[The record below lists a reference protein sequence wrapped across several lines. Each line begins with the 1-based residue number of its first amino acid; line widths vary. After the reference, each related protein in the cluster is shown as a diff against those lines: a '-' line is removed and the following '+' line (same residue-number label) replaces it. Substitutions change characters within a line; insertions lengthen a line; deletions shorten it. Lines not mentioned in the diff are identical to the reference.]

1 MLSLW
6 LLALESVQFT
16 SALTLEK
23 RGVPSVV
30 RAPFGGRPVADV
42 ADFHHRR
49 GKRDQTSIIVSQRA
63 AGSYAEVSFGTPPQR
78 LPVRFSTSNDQIY
91 ITAAESTDFDPM
103 LERSSR
109 LSYAYNASAS
119 TTSRFIKANA
129 SIDFETPYS
138 EWYGTE
144 GHVTDTLAIGDLRV
158 DAVEFA
164 IQDQHAGNVIGL
176 EYSAPNSSVTFLP
189 HALVKSNAIKTPALS
204 MCGWTKRWH
213 YPLRLLPSAAAK
225 EFYSMPEIKDPRRWV
240 PCAMKTQNV
249 SLTFRF
255 GQATIKSPLS
265 SFITE
270 CTRPEGDIIKCAIDI
285 TETTPPLMTVSH
297 LGTNTSR
304 CIQSMIWGM
313 MRFILHTYVQSMH

>member
-1 MLSLW
+1 
-6 LLALESVQFT
+6 
-16 SALTLEK
+16 LTLEK

-49 GKRDQTSIIVSQRA
+49 GKRDQTSIIVSQRVCGVHALNFHRKFKDHSFDRYCSQA

-164 IQDQHAGNVIGL
+164 IQDQHAG
-176 EYSAPNSSVTFLP
+176 SKPSSDDAPSPSIYIP
-189 HALVKSNAIKTPALS
+189 RISICGSKTD
-204 MCGWTKRWH
+204 CQN
-213 YPLRLLPSAAAK
+213 
-225 EFYSMPEIKDPRRWV
+225 RRNW
-240 PCAMKTQNV
+240 A
-249 SLTFRF
+249 R
-255 GQATIKSPLS
+255 I
-265 SFITE
+265 
-270 CTRPEGDIIKCAIDI
+270 
-285 TETTPPLMTVSH
+285 
-297 LGTNTSR
+297 
-304 CIQSMIWGM
+304 
-313 MRFILHTYVQSMH
+313 